1 MSSRP
6 TMSDVARAAGVHKA
20 TASRALNPD
29 TSGLVNAAT
38 ARRVLLAAR
47 ELGYTPNTMARGLR
61 TSRSHTVG
69 VLIPDL
75 TNPLFPPIVRG
86 IETALSARDYTALI
100 ANTDN
105 DDAQETSR
113 FEALLG
119 RHVDGLILAT
129 GRREH
134 PLLQAAHERGV
145 RAVLV
150 NRGTERPLYPV
161 VTGDDAA
168 GIAAAVD
175 HLADLGHRR
184 LLHLAGPA
192 ALSTGASRARAFR
205 QAVTARQVDGTV
217 VACSSYSIRAGED
230 AMRGALEHGAA
241 PTGVVAGNDLI
252 ALGALRAVRAHG
264 LRCPADVSVVGYN
277 DMPFLDEVD
286 PPLTSIH
293 VPHHELGAEAARLL
307 LQQLD
312 GTPGPPKTITL
323 PVHLV
328 IRASTAPPGPA

>member
-1 MSSRP
+1 
-6 TMSDVARAAGVHKA
+6 MSDVARAAGVHKA

-38 ARRVLLAAR
+38 ARRVLAAAR

-86 IETALSARDYTALI
+86 IENALSARDYTALI

-134 PLLQAAHERGV
+134 PLLQVAHERGV

-150 NRGTERPLYPV
+150 NRSTERPLYPV
-161 VTGDDAA
+161 VTGDEVA
-168 GIAAAVD
+168 GITAAVD

-192 ALSTGASRARAFR
+192 ELSTGAARARAFR
-205 QAVTARQVDGTV
+205 QAVTARRVDGPV
-217 VACSSYSIRAGED
+217 VTCSSYSIRAGEE
-230 AMRGALEHGAA
+230 AMRGVLSRRG
-241 PTGVVAGNDLI
+241 PVPSGVVAGNDLI

-286 PPLTSIH
+286 PPLTSVH

-307 LQQLD
+307 LQQFD
-312 GTPGPPKTITL
+312 GTPVPPKTITL

-328 IRASTAPPGPA
+328 IRESTAPAAGG